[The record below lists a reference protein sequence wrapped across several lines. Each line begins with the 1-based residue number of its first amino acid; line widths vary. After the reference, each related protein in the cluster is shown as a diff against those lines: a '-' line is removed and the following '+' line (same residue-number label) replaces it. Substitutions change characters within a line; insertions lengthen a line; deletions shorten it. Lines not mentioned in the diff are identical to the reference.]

1 MISVTKDPAVVSEAI
16 SPYEK
21 MTGKTDATDWLSKEE
36 NLAFTDGEGNVGLL
50 QYDRPGVYNAHL
62 FLSVKGRKAIELA
75 KAMMFYAFDN
85 YPVEVM
91 RGYTPLTNR
100 AARWIDRQLG
110 FTSYGALPTVA
121 PPCELFILTK
131 QEFGAKHGFSFRR

>member
-1 MISVTKDPAVVSEAI
+1 MIFRTKNSSIVSAAI

-21 MTGKTDATDWLSKEE
+21 MTGKTDATEWLSKED
-36 NLAFTDGEGNVGLL
+36 NLAFTDGKGNVGLL
-50 QYDRPGVYNAHL
+50 EYSTPGVYNAHL
-62 FLSVKGRKAIELA
+62 FLIAKGRSAIELA
-75 KAMMFYAFDN
+75 KSMMFYAFDN
-85 YPVEVM
+85 YPVQIM

-110 FTSYGALPTVA
+110 FTSYGALPTTT

-131 QEFGAKHGFSFRR
+131 QEFGAKHGFSFRK